1 MVQPGK
7 MPQHVGIIMDGN
19 GRWAGMRGFPR
30 VEGHRKG
37 AERAREIISVSSDM
51 GLKCLTLYA
60 FSMENWQRPE
70 NEISV
75 LMKLLEIYLRKE
87 LEEFQRLNIR
97 YRAIGETWRLPASIL
112 ALITEAE
119 EATAENTGTTV
130 VSALSYG
137 GRNEILRAVRQAVT
151 SGMKAEDIDEE
162 SFSGLLD
169 TAGLPPVDLIIR
181 TSGEIRISNFLLW
194 QAAYTELYFTDILW
208 PDFTREEFLRAISD
222 YQMRERRFGT
232 VSAKESS

>member
-37 AERAREIISVSSDM
+37 AERAREIISASSDM

-75 LMKLLEIYLRKE
+75 LMKLLEVYLRKE

-97 YRAIGETWRLPASIL
+97 YRAIGETWRLPKAIL
-112 ALITEAE
+112 ALIKETE
-119 EATAENTGTTV
+119 EATAKNTGTTV

-194 QAAYTELYFTDILW
+194 QSAYAELYFTDIFW
-208 PDFTREEFLRAISD
+208 PDFTKEEFLRAISD
-222 YQMRERRFGT
+222 YQMRERRFGM
-232 VSAKESS
+232 VAAREF

>member
-30 VEGHRKG
+30 VEGHRMG
-37 AERAREIISVSSDM
+37 AERAREIISASSDL

-87 LEEFQRLNIR
+87 LKEFQRLNIR
-97 YRAIGETWRLPASIL
+97 YRAIGETWRLPEPIL
-112 ALITEAE
+112 ALIKDAE

-194 QAAYTELYFTDILW
+194 QAAYAELYFTDVFW
-208 PDFTREEFLRAISD
+208 PDFTKEEFLRAISD
-222 YQMRERRFGT
+222 YRMRERRFGT
-232 VSAKESS
+232 VPAKEF